1 MAGRAGEIDGNL
13 VLLDGGSHFDVEHRI
28 RAKRINEIDIA
39 ARQAVLIAAHAHL
52 AAEQMNIPEENGVVE
67 GATNAHIGIVL
78 KSSAGPF
85 QYRSRRRI
93 RLHVKLQV
101 AQERRSCT
109 RPAGRLGGR
118 SDQRSNIEAF

>member
-52 AAEQMNIPEENGVVE
+52 AAE
-67 GATNAHIGIVL
+67 
-78 KSSAGPF
+78 
-85 QYRSRRRI
+85 
-93 RLHVKLQV
+93 
-101 AQERRSCT
+101 
-109 RPAGRLGGR
+109 
-118 SDQRSNIEAF
+118 